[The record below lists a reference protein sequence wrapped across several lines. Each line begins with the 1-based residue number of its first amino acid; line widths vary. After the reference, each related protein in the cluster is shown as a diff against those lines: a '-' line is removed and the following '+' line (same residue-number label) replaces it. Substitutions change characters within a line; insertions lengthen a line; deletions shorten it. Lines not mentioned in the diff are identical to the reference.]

1 MMSLK
6 NAVISVV
13 ASVSL
18 IGCAINVSPSAF
30 FYQDTQQKPL
40 DTTKLHAAIQKDK
53 TSAGI
58 TRVEV
63 KNEAGLTLRGVAVSY
78 PDPIVN
84 IVFFAD
90 NRMPVSENNSV
101 IHRLG
106 KLPANILW
114 LDYQGVGAS
123 DKAKDL
129 SINAIKQD
137 ALTQFDYVASAFDAS
152 IPTIVHGRGIGS
164 YFASYVAANRKI
176 DALVLDGAFNNI
188 SDLIANM
195 VPGFSN
201 SFTNMKLHEEVH
213 SMQIAPILRHYE
225 GPLWLVVGEEDKI
238 TPYPISQQLLED
250 ASSSEKYISVIPG
263 ATHNATL
270 KSDYAIQEYK
280 QFLARFT
287 Q

>member
-1 MMSLK
+1 MCIRDS
-6 NAVISVV
+6 
-13 ASVSL
+13 
-18 IGCAINVSPSAF
+18 
-30 FYQDTQQKPL
+30 
-40 DTTKLHAAIQKDK
+40 
-53 TSAGI
+53 
-58 TRVEV
+58 
-63 KNEAGLTLRGVAVSY
+63 
-78 PDPIVN
+78 
-84 IVFFAD
+84 
-90 NRMPVSENNSV
+90 
-101 IHRLG
+101 
-106 KLPANILW
+106 
-114 LDYQGVGAS
+114 
-123 DKAKDL
+123 
-129 SINAIKQD
+129 
-137 ALTQFDYVASAFDAS
+137 
-152 IPTIVHGRGIGS
+152 
-164 YFASYVAANRKI
+164 RKI

-201 SFTNMKLHEEVH
+201 SFTNMKLHDEVH

-270 KSDYAIQEYK
+270 KSDYAIEQYK

>member
-63 KNEAGLTLRGVAVSY
+63 KNDAGLTLRGVAVSY

-106 KLPANILW
+106 K
-114 LDYQGVGAS
+114 
-123 DKAKDL
+123 
-129 SINAIKQD
+129 
-137 ALTQFDYVASAFDAS
+137 
-152 IPTIVHGRGIGS
+152 
-164 YFASYVAANRKI
+164 
-176 DALVLDGAFNNI
+176 
-188 SDLIANM
+188 
-195 VPGFSN
+195 
-201 SFTNMKLHEEVH
+201 
-213 SMQIAPILRHYE
+213 
-225 GPLWLVVGEEDKI
+225 
-238 TPYPISQQLLED
+238 
-250 ASSSEKYISVIPG
+250 
-263 ATHNATL
+263 
-270 KSDYAIQEYK
+270 
-280 QFLARFT
+280 
-287 Q
+287 